1 MSVKNGLFTG
11 ILIGSLVGAGVA
23 LLTAPRSGEE
33 TRSLLKDKGGE
44 IKAKAATTL
53 EDGRTRVMEIRDRGQ
68 ALVAEKRENVKTAF
82 QEIKARLRASAREL
96 EDGGEDE
103 RLPEA
108 AA

>member
-1 MSVKNGLFTG
+1 MSARNGLFTG

-33 TRSLLKDKGGE
+33 TRTLLKEKGSE

-53 EDGRTRVMEIRDRGQ
+53 EDGHTRLMEIRDRGQ
-68 ALVAEKRENVKTAF
+68 ALVAEKREDVKTAF
-82 QEIKARLRASAREL
+82 QEIRAKLRAPAGEL
-96 EDGGEDE
+96 EDGGENE
-103 RLPEA
+103 RLQEA